1 MHADESATLTSI
13 IGNLS
18 HFQYTVLGC
27 VKEIGA
33 VHQDQREEGRFNLTN
48 VDEPQLNYQGFT
60 LVTYLTNPRIPL
72 SPSTYLH
79 NYLCK
84 WVNIIG
90 K

>member
-1 MHADESATLTSI
+1 MHPDDPATLSSI

-33 VHQDQREEGRFNLTN
+33 FHQDQREGGRLQ
-48 VDEPQLNYQGFT
+48 PQLNYQGFT